1 MRQGILI
8 TAYRDIPMLE
18 KLVTYFDEDFELF
31 IHVDKRCREN
41 LAALEG
47 KERVHLFR
55 TYAVEW
61 GDYKH
66 LLAIVM
72 LMKEA
77 YRHTDLEYFHL
88 ITGSDYP
95 CLPLVAFKSFCEE
108 HRNDNYLEHFPLPHS
123 NWGAKGGLNRIQYWW
138 LRPNSTRTNGA
149 WLTRKL
155 VNLQRRLGI
164 KRDFKFFGSK
174 LYGGGTYWSLSREAV
189 GVAVDYL
196 TQHPDYLRRFCH
208 TSIAEEICLPTLLI
222 NSNLPII
229 NNYKRYIDWGPD
241 GANPQ
246 VLTEEDYDN
255 IIASGALFARKLES
269 GTSDKLIEFIQK
281 YE

>member
-31 IHVDKRCREN
+31 IHVDKHCREN

-95 CLPLVAFKSFCEE
+95 VMPLAQFKTFCEE
-108 HRNDNYLEHFPLPHS
+108 HRDNNYLEHFPLPHAD
-123 NWGAKGGLNRIQYWW
+123 WGSEGGLNRIQYWW
-138 LRPNSTRTNGA
+138 WRPNSTRSSGA

-164 KRDFKFFGSK
+164 KRRFPYFGGK
-174 LYGGGTYWSLSREAV
+174 LYGGGTYWSVSREAV
-189 GVAVDYL
+189 GQALDYIDR
-196 TQHPDYLRRFCH
+196 HPDYLRRFRM
-208 TSIAEEICLPTLLI
+208 TSIAEEICLPSLWAGI
-222 NSNLPII
+222 GMPMHND
-229 NNYKRYIDWGPD
+229 YKRYIDWGPD
-241 GANPQ
+241 GGNPQ
-246 VLTEEDYDN
+246 TLTEKDYDN
-255 IIASGALFARKLES
+255 IVNSGALFARKMAS
-269 GTSDKLIEFIQK
+269 GDSDKLIELLDK
-281 YE
+281 R